1 MTNINIQ
8 VNINILNMGYLEYPA
23 YVEVGHWSS
32 RFLYIYDFKNSL
44 YLAYGYLKYLA
55 MLKKFY
61 GPNNILYLGYFKV
74 KSIFQSTNHT
84 HVVSSLFLPIQ
95 TFF

>member
-1 MTNINIQ
+1 MSKLAAGPAVFSTYI
-8 VNINILNMGYLEYPA
+8 ILKTPDTSHIVISNTQLMA
-23 YVEVGHWSS
+23 
-32 RFLYIYDFKNSL
+32 
-44 YLAYGYLKYLA
+44 
-55 MLKKFY
+55 KKFY
-61 GPNNILYLGYFKV
+61 GPNNILYLGYLKV